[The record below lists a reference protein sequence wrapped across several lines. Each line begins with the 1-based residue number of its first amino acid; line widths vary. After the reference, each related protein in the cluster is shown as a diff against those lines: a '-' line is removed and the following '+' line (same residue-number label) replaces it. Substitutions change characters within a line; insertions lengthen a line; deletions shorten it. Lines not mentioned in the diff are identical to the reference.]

1 MYLLDTNIISEIR
14 KGQKA
19 DLGVQ
24 KFFKQ
29 VQNENIPV
37 YLSSITVGELRRG
50 IEKLR
55 YRNDVDQAKQLEKWL
70 DNVLH
75 EYQDNILSF
84 DTEAAQIW
92 GYLRVPHHEHLVDKQ
107 IAAMALVNNL
117 TVVTRNTNDFD
128 STGVNLLNPF
138 SKH

>member
-14 KGQKA
+14 KGQRA

-24 KFFKQ
+24 EFFKQ
-29 VQNENIPV
+29 VQNENIRV
-37 YLSSITVGELRRG
+37 YLSSITIGELRRG

-70 DNVLH
+70 DSVLH
-75 EYQDNILSF
+75 EYQDNILGF

-107 IAAMALVNNL
+107 IAAIALVNNL
-117 TVVTRNTNDFD
+117 TVVTRNTNDFY